1 VLIGPAIHRRVWQS
15 APVAVMVA
23 VSATKT
29 GGDGWES
36 NPPRTPQQRPANG
49 FEDPWGR
56 VEFRTGPEGPLTQ
69 RSINRLGGSLIVFSE
84 GPHFTARDRL
94 SHQGA
99 RGGRFV
105 NRWSVSEIEIGQKG
119 PSSLRPALEMSQH
132 GSQDWTL
139 RLAVGAAST
148 P

>member
-1 VLIGPAIHRRVWQS
+1 MNSIGPVPRPRVPFLTAVETAGRRFR
-15 APVAVMVA
+15 AYMAVETA
-23 VSATKT
+23 Y
-29 GGDGWES
+29 
-36 NPPRTPQQRPANG
+36 G

-119 PSSLRPALEMSQH
+119 PSSLRPALEMPQH